1 MIIFTDI
8 NTKEKSALLMFKN
21 LSEEQLI
28 KRKKIFLGIA
38 MVMLLVMI
46 AVLFIVL
53 RDISQGSENK
63 MLPFIVPTI
72 LGPLAF
78 VPIIISSLIATEL
91 KKRKDAN
98 TNN

>member
-1 MIIFTDI
+1 
-8 NTKEKSALLMFKN
+8 MFKN

-38 MVMLLVMI
+38 MVMLLGMI
-46 AVLFIVL
+46 AVLFIAL
-53 RDISQGSENK
+53 RDISQEAENQI
-63 MLPFIVPTI
+63 LPFIVPTI
-72 LGPLAF
+72 LGPLTF
-78 VPIIISSLIATEL
+78 FPIILSSLIATEL